1 MVVVNMS
8 NSINDEVINLGLV
21 LRNLNNFDMSTFS
34 GRLTLQKTI
43 YLMQTFGIYLGHN
56 FSWYLRGPYSSHLAS
71 VGFALQEIYPKI
83 QDAGHFEKKT
93 QKKFDRFLGFMNDK
107 KHDPDRLEIL
117 ASIHFL
123 KKLYPK
129 MTKAEIVE
137 KVKNKQKY
145 FTKKQCEDAWHEL
158 EEWSMI

>member
-1 MVVVNMS
+1 MS
-8 NSINDEVINLGLV
+8 VSINEAVNLGLV
-21 LRNLNNFDMSTFS
+21 LRNLNNFDMSTFN

-43 YLMQTFGIYLGHN
+43 YLMQAFGVYLGHN

-71 VGFALQEIYPKI
+71 VGFTLQEIYHKI
-83 QDAGHFEKKT
+83 PAAGHFEKKT
-93 QKKFDRFLGFMNDK
+93 QKKFDKFIKFMSDK

-123 KKLYPK
+123 KKIHPK

-145 FTKKQCEDAWHEL
+145 FKKKQCEDAWQEL
-158 EEWSMI
+158 KEWSVI